1 MKKLNVIMLIAFM
14 AIASTGFGQKA
25 KVIYFKAN
33 LSCCQAR
40 ACDQLESSIK
50 SIVEKHFTSDEVGF
64 HEVKLANKNNKS
76 LVKKYNAKSQTVAV
90 VNNDETLDIS
100 DLVATYQRSRSKKEA
115 EQKIV
120 DKIKSML

>member
-1 MKKLNVIMLIAFM
+1 MKNVSVIILIAFM
-14 AIASTGFGQKA
+14 AIASKGFGQKA
-25 KVIYFKAN
+25 NVFYFKAD

-40 ACDQLESSIK
+40 ACDQLQSDVK
-50 SIVEKHFTSDEVGF
+50 SIVEKHFSSEEVVF
-64 HEVKLANKNNKS
+64 QKIKLDSKSNKS
-76 LVKKYNAKSQTVAV
+76 LVKKYDAKSQTVVV
-90 VNNDETLDIS
+90 VNNDKSMDIS